1 MPQAMVVTVVMIV
14 ATIALDHTIDTK
26 MSKGEKG
33 KDLRNKCKSKC
44 KDICSKM
51 LLGIKASL

>member
-1 MPQAMVVTVVMIV
+1 MVVIVAMIV

-26 MSKGEKG
+26 VSREEKV
-33 KDLRNKCKSKC
+33 KDLRNKGKSKC
-44 KDICSKM
+44 KDKCSKM